1 MFYKNLS
8 QPSFLKSLTPVTLA
22 SIAVI
27 NSQGNAQAVDFNFSY
42 APGTTLEQA
51 IGFEMAGGLWADRLS
66 DDISVNIYVETI
78 DNLSENTIGGS
89 LPAIQAKQRFDKYR
103 RGLET
108 DSRSLSD
115 LQAANSLKIK
125 KDGKKFNALVDDRK
139 VKDIETLSLTRANA
153 KAMGLLSDNS
163 SSQLDGYVVISNLK
177 DQPVSWDYDYLRNSS
192 ASSNSLDY
200 LTVAVHEIGHSLGF
214 VSGVDNPGW
223 LNIVERGQNGE
234 KIDKKEVDY
243 TTPLDLF
250 RYTSAS
256 ALYEGKLGEGIPD
269 LSFGRDPYFSLDR
282 GLTDVAAFSTGTAT
296 NLGGEGKQASH
307 WKSEDGAIGIMDALL
322 EAGQRRDLSDA
333 DLMVMDVIGWNLKND
348 NKSLSTLN
356 LEAKQRLATKLGV
369 TVEWLDANA
378 EEAANKLGVDRSRD
392 LDSMIDRSQ
401 VYTWGRQFCENLVT
415 RCWRQEGLWQ
425 ELLWTRLEDMP
436 IASQEGTPFR
446 SGEAV
451 PEPSHIGG
459 ALLAIIGFRCL
470 FKQKQRS
477 R

>member
-1 MFYKNLS
+1 MFYKNIS
-8 QPSFLKSLTPVTLA
+8 QFSFLKSLTPVTLA

-27 NSQGNAQAVDFNFSY
+27 NSQSNAQAVEFNFSY

-51 IGFEMAGGLWADRLS
+51 IGFEMAGGLWADRLT
-66 DDISVNIYVETI
+66 DDVSVNIYVETI
-78 DNLSENTIGGS
+78 DNLSDNTIAGS
-89 LPAIQAKQRFDKYR
+89 LPAIQAEQRFDKYR
-103 RGLET
+103 LNLQKDR
-108 DSRSLSD
+108 RSLND
-115 LQAANSLKIK
+115 LQAVNSLKIK

-139 VKDIETLSLTRANA
+139 LKDIETVSLTRANA

-163 SSQLDGYVVISNLK
+163 SSQLDGYIVMSNLK
-177 DQPVSWDYDYLRNSS
+177 DKPVSWDSDYLRNSS

-234 KIDKKEVDY
+234 KIDKKEIEY

-250 RYTSAS
+250 RYTTESAY
-256 ALYEGKLGEGIPD
+256 YEGKLGEGFPD
-269 LSFGRDPYFSLDR
+269 LSFGKNPYFSLDR
-282 GLTDVAAFSTGTAT
+282 GLTGMADFSTGTAT

-307 WKSEDGAIGIMDALL
+307 WKSENGAIGIMDALL
-322 EAGQRRDLSDA
+322 ETGQRRNLSET
-333 DLMVMDVIGWNLKND
+333 DLMVMDVIGWNLKNGT
-348 NKSLSTLN
+348 KSLSTLN

-378 EEAANKLGVDRSRD
+378 VEAANKLGRDRSSD

-401 VYTWGRQFCENLVT
+401 VYEWGRQFCDNRVSL
-415 RCWRQEGLWQ
+415 CWRQEGLWQ

-436 IASQEGTPFR
+436 IASTESTPFR

-451 PEPSHIGG
+451 PEPSQIGG
-459 ALLAIIGFRCL
+459 ALLAIIGLRCL
-470 FKQKQRS
+470 FKQKKRS

>member
-1 MFYKNLS
+1 MFYKNFL

-27 NSQGNAQAVDFNFSY
+27 NSQSHAQAVEFNFSY

-89 LPAIQAKQRFDKYR
+89 LPAIQAEQRFDKYR
-103 RGLET
+103 LNLQKDR
-108 DSRSLSD
+108 RSPSD
-115 LQAANSLKIK
+115 LQAVNSLKIK
-125 KDGKKFNALVDDRK
+125 KDGKKFNALVDDRQL
-139 VKDIETLSLTRANA
+139 KDIETVSLTRANA

-163 SSQLDGYVVISNLK
+163 SNQLDGYVVMSDLK
-177 DQPVSWDYDYLRNSS
+177 DQPVSWDYDYLRNNNIP
-192 ASSNSLDY
+192 SNSLDY

-234 KIDKKEVDY
+234 KIDKKEINY
-243 TTPLDLF
+243 TAPLDLF
-250 RYTSAS
+250 RYTTDSAF
-256 ALYEGKLGEGIPD
+256 YRGKLGEGIPD
-269 LSFGRDPYFSLDR
+269 LSFGKNPYFSLDR
-282 GLTDVAAFSTGTAT
+282 GVTGMADFSTGTAT

-307 WKSEDGAIGIMDALL
+307 WKSQNGEIGIMDALL
-322 EAGQRRDLSDA
+322 ETGQRRNISEA
-333 DLMVMDVIGWNLKND
+333 DLMVMDVIGWNLQNE

-369 TVEWLDANA
+369 TVEWLDANT
-378 EEAANKLGVDRSRD
+378 EEAANRLGVDLSRD
-392 LDSMIDRSQ
+392 LDVMIDRSQ
-401 VYTWGRQFCENLVT
+401 VYSWGRQFCQDYKT
-415 RCWRQEGLWQ
+415 QCWRQEGLWQ
-425 ELLWTRLEDMP
+425 EMLWTRLEDMP
-436 IASQEGTPFR
+436 IASSEDTPFR

-451 PEPSHIGG
+451 PEPSHMGG
-459 ALLAIIGFRCL
+459 ALLAIIGLRCL
-470 FKQKQRS
+470 FKQKARS
-477 R
+477 H